1 MPRVP
6 AASRSTASK
15 VVRSAKVA
23 APAPAP
29 KAPRKSV
36 AVKPVSSSE
45 TPPASVAAKVKH
57 KLVRDSF
64 TIPKSEYVVL
74 EGLKLRASN
83 LKRPTKKS
91 ELLRAGI
98 AVLHAMND
106 KAFLVALGT
115 VPSLKTGRPGKSAH
129 EAKASDK

>member
-1 MPRVP
+1 M
-6 AASRSTASK
+6 
-15 VVRSAKVA
+15 
-23 APAPAP
+23 
-29 KAPRKSV
+29 
-36 AVKPVSSSE
+36 
-45 TPPASVAAKVKH
+45 
-57 KLVRDSF
+57 
-64 TIPKSEYVVL
+64 L

-106 KAFLVALGT
+106 KAFLAALGT
-115 VPSLKTGRPGKSAH
+115 VPSLKTGRPGKSAL

>member
-1 MPRVP
+1 MPRAP
-6 AASRSTASK
+6 AASRPAAVK
-15 VVRSAKVA
+15 LAKVA
-23 APAPAP
+23 APVRAAA

-36 AVKPVSSSE
+36 AAKPAPAPE
-45 TPPASVAAKVKH
+45 TPAAPVAAKVKN

-91 ELLRAGI
+91 ELLRAGV

-106 KAFLVALGT
+106 KAFLVALGA